1 MPNDPK
7 AFVGTQSE
15 RQNGDKLQGDLEYIQ
30 GYWLLAA
37 QGPYSQSILRL
48 KVAPNLPI
56 YEKLLKNN
64 GCVSPNFGTKTY
76 LFLTKSNSR
85 SPLTL
90 EEAPKPGRT
99 KKSSRRLLT
108 H

>member
-48 KVAPNLPI
+48 KVAPNLWI
-56 YEKLLKNN
+56 
-64 GCVSPNFGTKTY
+64 
-76 LFLTKSNSR
+76 
-85 SPLTL
+85 
-90 EEAPKPGRT
+90 
-99 KKSSRRLLT
+99 
-108 H
+108 